1 MEKHGVVP
9 DVIDAAPTDDVEVSV
24 VTAPEMNVWVVGD
37 LHMRRGDTILPAFL
51 FAFRRCQAC

>member
-24 VTAPEMNVWVVGD
+24 VTAPAMNVWVVGY
-37 LHMRRGDTILPAFL
+37 LHMHRGDTILPAFL
-51 FAFRRCQAC
+51 FAC